1 MDVISNQIFDFE
13 TNNNH
18 IYFNLK
24 ENTYQVSVEF
34 YGDCKIPI
42 IFILNEEYNEPSVL
56 KLNDHL
62 LVINADYFG
71 ISQFN

>member
-1 MDVISNQIFDFE
+1 MKNVQQI
-13 TNNNH
+13 N
-18 IYFNLK
+18 I
-24 ENTYQVSVEF
+24 EF

-42 IFILNEEYNEPSVL
+42 FFVLTEDYTEPSIL

-71 ISQFN
+71 VPLFNQLELGQEVFLKHLSDTDTL